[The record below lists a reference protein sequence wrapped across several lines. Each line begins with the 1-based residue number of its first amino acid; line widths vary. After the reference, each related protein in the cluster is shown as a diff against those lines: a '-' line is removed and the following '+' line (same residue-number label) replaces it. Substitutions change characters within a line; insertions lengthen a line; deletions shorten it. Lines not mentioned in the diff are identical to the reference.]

1 MIGGEFEIDLSLQ
14 RDFIPQPAVYYYA
27 SGRTALYQILRSLA
41 PQHRKLWLP
50 DWLCHTMVDAVEKAG
65 FEYRF
70 YELDADFKATI
81 DALDK
86 SGFKDGEAVLM
97 INYFGLQ
104 NLTGI
109 SKSIKDAYP
118 NAVVIEDDVQAYW
131 AFAEKESP
139 YADYRFT
146 SLRKALPVPD
156 GGLVKTKRPMPKAVG
171 DNTFAP
177 LKIKA
182 GTMKFHRG
190 ERGINDEDYLK
201 LFKEG
206 DKLIPENYDS
216 VMSLDSQRLYAG
228 IDLEKAKQQR
238 QANAAQLIAG
248 LDEIGIKPMI
258 HVSADSVPLFVP
270 INLENRDEVRRCMFQ
285 HEVFCPVHW
294 PLDGMS
300 VKRGSDMAARELSLI
315 VDQRY
320 GVNEMDLILKYIKLQ
335 DNGKNSNI

>member
-14 RDFIPQPAVYYYA
+14 REFVPQPDVYYYA
-27 SGRTALYQILRSLA
+27 SGRTALYQILRSFA
-41 PQHRKLWLP
+41 PQHHKLWLP
-50 DWLCHTMVDAVEKAG
+50 DWLCHTMVDAVEKAD
-65 FEYRF
+65 FEYCF

-81 DALDK
+81 ETLDK
-86 SGFKDGEAVLM
+86 SGFKDGGAVLM

-131 AFAEKESP
+131 AFAEKENP

-146 SLRKALPVPD
+146 SLRKALTVPD
-156 GGLVKTKRPMPKAVG
+156 GGLVKTRCPMPKAVG

-190 ERGINDEDYLK
+190 ERGINDDDYLK

-206 DKLIPENYDS
+206 DKLIPENYES
-216 VMSLDSQRLYAG
+216 VMSPDSQRLFAG
-228 IDLEKAKQQR
+228 TNLEMAKQQR
-238 QANAAQLIAG
+238 QANASQMVKG

-258 HVSADSVPLFVP
+258 PVSPDSVPLFVP
-270 INLENRDEVRRCMFQ
+270 IYLENRDDVRRRMFQ

-300 VKRGSDMAARELSLI
+300 VKRGADMAKHELSLI

-320 GVNEMDLILKYIKLQ
+320 NKKDMEFIQSLL
-335 DNGKNSNI
+335 

>member
-14 RDFIPQPAVYYYA
+14 REFVPQPDVYYYA
-27 SGRTALYQILRSLA
+27 SGRTALYQILHSLA
-41 PQHRKLWLP
+41 PQYHKLWLP

-65 FEYRF
+65 FEYCF

-81 DALDK
+81 EALDK

-118 NAVVIEDDVQAYW
+118 NAVVIEDDVQAFW
-131 AFAEKESP
+131 MFSEKENP
-139 YADYRFT
+139 FADYRFT

-156 GGLVKTKRPMPKAVG
+156 GGLVKAKRPMPMATG
-171 DNTFAP
+171 ENTFAS

-182 GTMKFHRG
+182 GAMKFHRG
-190 ERGINDEDYLK
+190 EKGINDEDYLK

-216 VMSLDSQRLYAG
+216 VISSDSQRLFAAT
-228 IDLEKAKQQR
+228 DLEKAKKLR

-258 HVSADSVPLFVP
+258 PVSPGSVPLFVP
-270 INLENRDEVRRCMFQ
+270 IYLENRDEVRRRMFQ
-285 HEVFCPVHW
+285 HEVFCPIHW

-300 VKRGSDMAARELSLI
+300 VKRGADMAAHELSLI

-320 GVNEMDLILKYIKLQ
+320 GVNEMEEILKFI
-335 DNGKNSNI
+335 NS

>member
-41 PQHRKLWLP
+41 PQHSKLWLP
-50 DWLCHTMVDAVEKAG
+50 DWLCHTMVDAVVKAG
-65 FEYRF
+65 FEYCF
-70 YELDADFKATI
+70 YELNVDFKATI

-104 NLTGI
+104 DLTRI

-118 NAVVIEDDVQAYW
+118 NAVVIEDDVQAFW
-131 AFAEKESP
+131 VFSEKENP
-139 YADYRFT
+139 FADYRFT

-156 GGLVKTKRPMPKAVG
+156 GGLVKTKRPMPRAIEK
-171 DNTFAP
+171 NTFAP

-182 GTMKFHRG
+182 GAMKFHRG
-190 ERGINDEDYLK
+190 EAGISDEDYLK

-206 DKLIPENYDS
+206 DKLIPENYES
-216 VMSLDSQRLYAG
+216 VMSPDSQQLFAG
-228 IDLEKAKQQR
+228 TDLEKAKKQR

-248 LDEIGIKPMI
+248 LDEIGKKTMI
-258 HVSADSVPLFVP
+258 PVSPGSVPLFVP
-270 INLENRDEVRRCMFQ
+270 IYLENRDEVRRKMFQ
-285 HEVFCPVHW
+285 HEIFCPVHW

-300 VKRGSDMAARELSLI
+300 VKRGTDMAAHELSLI
-315 VDQRY
+315 IDQRY
-320 GVNEMDLILKYIKLQ
+320 SRKEMDEILKMFE
-335 DNGKNSNI
+335 

>member
-14 RDFIPQPAVYYYA
+14 REFVPQSDVYYYA
-27 SGRTALYQILRSLA
+27 SGRTALYQILRSLV
-41 PQHRKLWLP
+41 PSHKRLWLP

-65 FEYRF
+65 FEYCF

-81 DALDK
+81 NALDK

-104 NLTGI
+104 DLMGI

-131 AFAEKESP
+131 VFSEKENP
-139 YADYRFT
+139 FADYRFT
-146 SLRKALPVPD
+146 SLRKALPVSD
-156 GGLVKTKRPMPKAVG
+156 GGLVKTQRPMPMVTG
-171 DNTFAP
+171 ENSFAP

-182 GTMKFHRG
+182 GAMKFHRG
-190 ERGINDEDYLK
+190 EAGINDEDYLK

-216 VMSLDSQRLYAG
+216 VMSLDSQRLFAG

-238 QANAAQLIAG
+238 KANAAQLIVA

-258 HVSADSVPLFVP
+258 PVSADSVPLFVP
-270 INLENRDEVRRCMFQ
+270 IYLENRDDVRRRMFR

-294 PLDGMS
+294 PLDGMP
-300 VKRGSDMAARELSLI
+300 VKRGADMVTHELSLI

-320 GVNEMDLILKYIKLQ
+320 GLQNIEMIIK
-335 DNGKNSNI
+335 NIN

>member
-14 RDFIPQPAVYYYA
+14 RKFVPQPDVYYYA

-50 DWLCHTMVDAVEKAG
+50 DWLCHTMVDAVVNAG
-65 FEYRF
+65 FEYCF
-70 YELDADFKATI
+70 YELDTDFKASI
-81 DALDK
+81 EALDK
-86 SGFKDGEAVLM
+86 SGFKDGDAVLM

-104 NLTGI
+104 DLTGI

-118 NAVVIEDDVQAYW
+118 NAIVIEDDVQAYW
-131 AFAEKESP
+131 AFSEKENP
-139 YADYRFT
+139 FADYRFT

-156 GGLVKTKRPMPKAVG
+156 GGLVKTERPMPMVTSE
-171 DNTFAP
+171 NTFAP

-182 GTMKFHRG
+182 GAMKYHRG
-190 ERGINDEDYLK
+190 EDGINDEDYLK

-216 VMSLDSQRLYAG
+216 VMSPNSQQLFAG
-228 IDLEKAKQQR
+228 TDLEKAKKQR
-238 QANAAQLIAG
+238 QTNAAQIIAG
-248 LDEIGIKPMI
+248 LYELGIKPMI
-258 HVSADSVPLFVP
+258 PVPSDSVPLFVP
-270 INLENRDEVRRCMFQ
+270 IYLDNRDEVRHWMFQ

-300 VKRGSDMAARELSLI
+300 VKRGADMVAHELSLI

-320 GVNEMDLILKYIKLQ
+320 GDQEMKDLLNFL
-335 DNGKNSNI
+335 

>member
-14 RDFIPQPAVYYYA
+14 RDFIPQPDVYYYA
-27 SGRTALYQILRSLA
+27 SGRTALYQILRSLSS
-41 PQHRKLWLP
+41 QHRKLWLP

-65 FEYRF
+65 FEYYF

-81 DALDK
+81 EALDK

-104 NLTGI
+104 DLTGI

-131 AFAEKESP
+131 VFAEKENP

-156 GGLVKTKRPMPKAVG
+156 GGLVKTERPRPMVTG
-171 DNTFAP
+171 ENSFAP

-182 GTMKFHRG
+182 GAMKFHRG
-190 ERGINDEDYLK
+190 KEGINDEDYLK

-206 DKLIPENYDS
+206 DKLIPKNYDS
-216 VMSLDSQRLYAG
+216 VMSPDSQRLFAG
-228 IDLEKAKQQR
+228 NDLEKAKIQR

-248 LDEIGIKPMI
+248 LDQIGIKPMI
-258 HVSADSVPLFVP
+258 PVSPDSVPLFVP
-270 INLENRDEVRRCMFQ
+270 IYLENRDEVRRRMFQ
-285 HEVFCPVHW
+285 HEIFCPVHW
-294 PLDGMS
+294 PLDGMP
-300 VKRGSDMAARELSLI
+300 VKRGADMAAHELSLI

-320 GVNEMDLILKYIKLQ
+320 GLQNIEMIIK
-335 DNGKNSNI
+335 NINK

>member
-1 MIGGEFEIDLSLQ
+1 MIGGEFEIDMSLQ
-14 RDFIPQPAVYYYA
+14 REFVPQPDVYYYA

-41 PQHRKLWLP
+41 PFHNKLWLP

-65 FEYRF
+65 FEYCF

-81 DALDK
+81 NALDK

-104 NLTGI
+104 DLTGI

-131 AFAEKESP
+131 VFSEKDNP
-139 YADYRFT
+139 FADYRFT

-156 GGLVKTKRPMPKAVG
+156 GGLVKAKRPMPMATG
-171 DNTFAP
+171 ENTFAS

-182 GTMKFHRG
+182 GAMKFHRG
-190 ERGINDEDYLK
+190 EEGISDEDYLR

-206 DKLIPENYDS
+206 DKLIPENYES
-216 VMSLDSQRLYAG
+216 VMSPDSQRLLAG
-228 IDLEKAKQQR
+228 TDLEKAKKQR
-238 QANAAQLIAG
+238 QANASQLITG
-248 LDEIGIKPMI
+248 LEELGIKPMI
-258 HVSADSVPLFVP
+258 PVSADSTPLFVP
-270 INLENRDEVRRCMFQ
+270 IYLENRDDVRRRLFQ

-294 PLDGMS
+294 PLDGML
-300 VKRGSDMAARELSLI
+300 VKRGADMSKHELSLI

-320 GVNEMDLILKYIKLQ
+320 KEINMSFIVNLIKTI
-335 DNGKNSNI
+335 

>member
-14 RDFIPQPAVYYYA
+14 REFVPQPDVYYYA
-27 SGRTALYQILRSLA
+27 SGRTALYQILRSLT
-41 PQHRKLWLP
+41 PQHNKVWLP

-65 FEYRF
+65 FEYCF
-70 YELDADFKATI
+70 YELDADFKASI
-81 DALDK
+81 EALDK
-86 SGFKDGEAVLM
+86 SGFKDGGAVLM

-109 SKSIKDAYP
+109 SKSIKDAFP

-131 AFAEKESP
+131 AFAEKENP
-139 YADYRFT
+139 YAVYRFT

-156 GGLVKTKRPMPKAVG
+156 GGLVKTKRPMPKAIG
-171 DNTFAP
+171 ENTFAP

-190 ERGINDEDYLK
+190 ERGINDDDYLK

-206 DKLIPENYDS
+206 DKLIPENYES
-216 VMSLDSQRLYAG
+216 VMSPDSQRLFAG
-228 IDLEKAKQQR
+228 TNLEMAKQQR
-238 QANAAQLIAG
+238 QANAAQLVKR

-258 HVSADSVPLFVP
+258 PVSPDSVPLFVP
-270 INLENRDEVRRCMFQ
+270 IYLENRDDVRHRMFQ
-285 HEVFCPVHW
+285 HEIFCPVHW
-294 PLDGMS
+294 PLDGMD
-300 VKRGSDMAARELSLI
+300 VKRGAEMAQTELSLI

-320 GVNEMDLILKYIKLQ
+320 TEKDMNNI
-335 DNGKNSNI
+335 SNFLR